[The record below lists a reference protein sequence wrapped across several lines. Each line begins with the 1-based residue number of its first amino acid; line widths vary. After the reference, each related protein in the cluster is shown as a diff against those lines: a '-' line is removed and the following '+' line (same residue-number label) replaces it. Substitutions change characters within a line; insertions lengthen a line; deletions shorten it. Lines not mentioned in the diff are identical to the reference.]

1 MAKVSVNLEDDFDSD
16 EATTKVRE
24 LAAPLPSV
32 SKAKSAA
39 LKDAP
44 RVQISAHDLLKATN
58 RHTTGQAQAPEQA
71 GTGCARPPVQGRET
85 PGDMLPSTKG
95 LAHSAPKGLALGT
108 RARKVALSPGG
119 VYFGGSG
126 GHGVGAVAR

>member
-16 EATTKVRE
+16 EVTIKVRE

-44 RVQISAHDLLKATN
+44 RVQFSFTNVPKPIKDAFDREAQKRCLSKKELLYACL
-58 RHTTGQAQAPEQA
+58 RA
-71 GTGCARPPVQGRET
+71 GGIEIPDAEELDGR
-85 PGDMLPSTKG
+85 
-95 LAHSAPKGLALGT
+95 
-108 RARKVALSPGG
+108 RR
-119 VYFGGSG
+119 
-126 GHGVGAVAR
+126 